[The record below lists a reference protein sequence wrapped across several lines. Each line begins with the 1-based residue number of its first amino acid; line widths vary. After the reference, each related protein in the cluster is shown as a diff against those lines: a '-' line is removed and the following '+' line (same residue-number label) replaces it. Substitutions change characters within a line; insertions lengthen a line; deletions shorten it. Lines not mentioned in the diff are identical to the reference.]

1 MMTTDNRMTNQ
12 FTDEQIEAACVAYEY
27 TNYLIAALRER
38 AVSDSPAHTLMREAA
53 DALMREAADALEAA
67 AGVAPQA
74 PEGRELDALRA
85 LIENRARVI
94 EGFSGAPAEVAAEQK
109 AIARSIR
116 RDLEDHDF
124 EFRVAPVQP
133 SSTVDEDALAEV
145 IRRSYENEQGLKI
158 RDDKR
163 TARAVAEWLRGESR

>member
-1 MMTTDNRMTNQ
+1 MTTDNRTNEP
-12 FTDEQIEAACVAYEY
+12 TPEQVEAAARALDPIAWGRYDLLAYAKNPWPSRDLLVEHS
-27 TNYLIAALRER
+27 LSR
-38 AVSDSPAHTLMREAA
+38 ARA
-53 DALMREAADALEAA
+53 ALEAA

-94 EGFSGAPAEVAAEQK
+94 EGFSVAPAEVAAEQK

-124 EFRVAPVQP
+124 DFRVAPVQP